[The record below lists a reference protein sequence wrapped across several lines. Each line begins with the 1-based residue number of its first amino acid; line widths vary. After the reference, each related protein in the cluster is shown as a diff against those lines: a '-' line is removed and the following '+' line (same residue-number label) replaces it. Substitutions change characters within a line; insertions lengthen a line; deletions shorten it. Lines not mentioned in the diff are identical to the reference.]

1 MKTQVQYTCVVASMG
16 SEAEAREPHLTGPL
30 SSMWSNS
37 NHLEHHLPPHLLHN
51 VVNQVNT
58 LTSTSGCHLFL
69 LQGVPI
75 TEGPFRPTTTAFTTT
90 TTTTTTTIATTTTTT
105 TRCVTT
111 TTSSYST
118 NIGWTNEAS
127 GLRELDRSSIG
138 EEEEAALSW
147 QRRLNPSRGT
157 DPDPGVSW
165 DLVITVTASSV
176 STIFLLFTIAVIVR
190 QRLRKRKRSQVH
202 PDIQLTPSSSSLT
215 SSPPGAESVAS
226 FQQRF
231 SHFQPELLHHRPE
244 TAESE
249 EGGRRG
255 IEGEGGRRTQG
266 GGGGVHFEGP
276 VGRGG
281 GVRTDEVVG
290 GTSREASEGG
300 EGGGGGGTAP
310 VGGVGG
316 GCLCGVS
323 VHYSISY
330 TAPIPSPVPS
340 SAATPVGLLQ
350 ISREPGDSQKSGS
363 EGPGGVGLNREGY
376 RELVRGHRS
385 GRNSLVCDV

>member
-1 MKTQVQYTCVVASMG
+1 MVASIDSG
-16 SEAEAREPHLTGPL
+16 RSETREPHLTGPL

-37 NHLEHHLPPHLLHN
+37 NHLEHHLPPNLLHS
-51 VVNQVNT
+51 VVNQVNQ
-58 LTSTSGCHLFL
+58 LNFNFLISPYAL

-75 TEGPFRPTTTAFTTT
+75 TEGPFRQTTTIFTTT
-90 TTTTTTTIATTTTTT
+90 TTTKTTTIATTTTTT

-127 GLRELDRSSIG
+127 GLRELDRSDKIG
-138 EEEEAALSW
+138 EEEAALSW
-147 QRRLNPSRGT
+147 QRRLTPSRGS

-176 STIFLLFTIAVIVR
+176 SAIFLLFTVAVIVR
-190 QRLRKRKRSQVH
+190 QRLRKRQRSQVH
-202 PDIQLTPSSSSLT
+202 PSDIQLTPSSSSLT
-215 SSPPGAESVAS
+215 SSPPGESVAS

-249 EGGRRG
+249 EGRRG
-255 IEGEGGRRTQG
+255 IALEGEGRRALQG
-266 GGGGVHFEGP
+266 GGGVQFEGP

-281 GVRTDEVVG
+281 MRTDEVGG

-300 EGGGGGGTAP
+300 EGGGGGGGGVAVP
-310 VGGVGG
+310 VGGGG

-350 ISREPGDSQKSGS
+350 ISREPGDSQKPGA
-363 EGPGGVGLNREGY
+363 EGPGVREGREGY
-376 RELVRGHRS
+376 RDLVRGHRS